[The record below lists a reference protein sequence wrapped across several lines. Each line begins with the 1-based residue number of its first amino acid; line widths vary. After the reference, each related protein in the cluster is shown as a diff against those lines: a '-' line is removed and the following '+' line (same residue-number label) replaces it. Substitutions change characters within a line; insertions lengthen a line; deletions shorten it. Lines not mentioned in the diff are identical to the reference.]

1 MLCTAVSALQAS
13 PFKTRKYFNNK
24 VVIFEF
30 LFHEN
35 KAPQGRGILSAVFT
49 AVHPVPQ
56 WWQQE
61 TAI

>member
-13 PFKTRKYFNNK
+13 PFKTRKYFNK

-30 LFHEN
+30 LFHKN
-35 KAPQGRGILSAVFT
+35 KAPQGQGILSAVFT
-49 AVHPVPQ
+49 AVYPVPQ

>member
-1 MLCTAVSALQAS
+1 MLCTTLSALQVS
-13 PFKTRKYFNNK
+13 PFKTRKYSNK

-30 LFHEN
+30 PFHEN
-35 KAPQGRGILSAVFT
+35 KAPQGQGILSAVFT

-56 WWQQE
+56 CWQQE

>member
-1 MLCTAVSALQAS
+1 MHR
-13 PFKTRKYFNNK
+13 FKCFPSIAFQNKEIFYNK
-24 VVIFEF
+24 VVVFEF
-30 LFHEN
+30 PFHEN
-35 KAPQGRGILSAVFT
+35 KTPQGQGILSAVFT